1 MSKAFMILRYVLAI
15 TLITAALLTFTPS
28 EAAPK
33 SYMLPEIVKVID
45 GDTIKIILSPLK
57 DYPPLDNVSIR
68 ILGIDTPEHDWRAKC
83 LLEKELGLKAKQ
95 HVIDL
100 IGNAKRIKVT
110 NYKWDKYGGRIDG
123 NVSINSI
130 DIGQS
135 LIDNNLARPYTG
147 KGPKSNWCFNADTF
161 EK

>member
-1 MSKAFMILRYVLAI
+1 MSKVLMILRYVIA
-15 TLITAALLTFTPS
+15 TVLIVAALLAFTPS
-28 EAAPK
+28 KADPK
-33 SYMLPEIVKVID
+33 TYMLPEIVKVID

-57 DYPPLDNVSIR
+57 DYPPLDKVSIR

-83 LLEKELGLKAKQ
+83 VLEQELGIKAKQ

-100 IGNAKRIKVT
+100 VGDAKRIKVT

-123 NVSINSI
+123 TVSVNGV

-135 LIDNNLARPYTG
+135 LIENKLAKPYTG
-147 KGPKSNWCFNADTF
+147 KGPKSNWCFNAETF
-161 EK
+161 